1 MSSVAT
7 IKRNII
13 PPHLEVQGGRQLSG
27 VLKVSGAK
35 NSSLVLMAAALLTKE
50 KLLIKNV
57 PQLTDIDVMSE
68 ILRNLGAKLT
78 RTNNSIEIDS
88 ESIHNAELP
97 YQLVHSLRASFFC
110 VGPLLTRLGEAKIP
124 LPGGCNIGARPV
136 DEHINGLKALGAE
149 VEVKNDVVRAKV
161 STKNKRLRGAN
172 ITLKYPSV
180 GATETIL
187 MASCL
192 ALGKTTILNA
202 AREPEIQDLAKMLN
216 SMGAKVYGA
225 GTKKITIIGVET
237 LRGTSHSVI
246 PDRIEAGTFLIAAAI
261 TRSPLMV
268 GPLIPNDLGAVIAKL
283 QECGCSITQHGNH
296 HLKIIPREIS
306 GVDIT
311 TSPFPGFPTDL
322 QAPFMSL
329 MATAKGSS
337 KIKEKVF
344 EKRMQHVIELNK
356 MGACIYLEKNTAHIT
371 GVKQLMGSNVEGGDL
386 RSSAAIVLA
395 CLSAKGNS
403 VFTGLEHLDRG
414 YEKLEEKL
422 TNAGCI
428 ISRKFDQITSH
439 SSFSSKTI
447 NEDNINTQRKAA

>member
-1 MSSVAT
+1 MRSVAT
-7 IKRNII
+7 IKRKFI
-13 PPHLEVQGGRQLSG
+13 PPHLEVKGGHQLSG

-50 KLLIKNV
+50 TLIIKNV
-57 PQLTDIDVMSE
+57 PELTDIEVMSE

-78 RTNNSIEIDS
+78 QRTNAIEINSD
-88 ESIHNAELP
+88 SIHNAELP

-110 VGPLLTRLGEAKIP
+110 IGSLLTRLGEAKIP
-124 LPGGCNIGARPV
+124 LPGGCNIGARPI

-149 VEVKNDVVRAKV
+149 VELNDDVVKAHIPK
-161 STKNKRLRGAN
+161 KNKRLCGAN
-172 ITLKYPSV
+172 ITFKYPSV

-192 ALGKTTILNA
+192 ALGKTTISNA

-216 SMGAKVYGA
+216 SMGAKISGA
-225 GTKKITIIGVET
+225 GTKKITIIGVDA

-261 TRSPLMV
+261 TRSPLIV
-268 GPLIPNDLGAVIAKL
+268 GPLIPSHLGAVISKL
-283 QECGCSITQHGNH
+283 QECGCSISHHRNH
-296 HLKIIPREIS
+296 YLQIIPREIS
-306 GVDIT
+306 AVDIT

-329 MATAKGSS
+329 MATAKGTS

-344 EKRMQHVIELNK
+344 EKRMQHVMELNK
-356 MGACIYLEKNTAHIT
+356 MGACIYLEKNTAHIK
-371 GVKQLMGSNVEGGDL
+371 GVKELIGSSVMGGDL
-386 RSSAAIVLA
+386 RSSAAIILA
-395 CLSAKGNS
+395 CLSANGKS
-403 VFTGLEHLDRG
+403 IFTGLEHLDRG

-422 TNAGCI
+422 TNAGSYI
-428 ISRKFDQITSH
+428 LRKFDHTTSQN
-439 SSFSSKTI
+439 SLSSKTI
-447 NEDNINTQRKAA
+447 NEDNINTQKKAA

>member
-7 IKRNII
+7 IKRKII
-13 PPHLEVQGGRQLSG
+13 PPHLEVKGGHPLSG
-27 VLKVSGAK
+27 LLKVSGAK
-35 NSSLVLMAAALLTKE
+35 NSSLVLMAASLLTKE
-50 KLLIKNV
+50 TLLIKNV
-57 PQLTDIDVMSE
+57 PQLTDIQVMSE
-68 ILRNLGAKLT
+68 ILLNLGAKLT
-78 RTNNSIEIDS
+78 KKSNSLEINSQIINNV
-88 ESIHNAELP
+88 ELP

-110 VGPLLTRLGEAKIP
+110 LGPLLTRLGEAKIP
-124 LPGGCNIGARPV
+124 LPGGCNIGARPI

-149 VEVKNDVVRAKV
+149 VEIKNDVVKAKV
-161 STKNKRLRGAN
+161 SAQNKRLRGAN

-192 ALGKTTILNA
+192 ALGKTTISNA

-225 GTKKITIIGVET
+225 GTKKITIIGVNV

-261 TRSPLMV
+261 TRSPLIV
-268 GPLIPNDLGAVIAKL
+268 GPLIPNHLSTVISKL
-283 QECGCSITQHGNH
+283 QECGCSISHHGNH

-311 TSPFPGFPTDL
+311 TNPYPGFPTDL

-356 MGACIYLEKNTAHIT
+356 MGACIYLEKNTAHIN
-371 GVKQLMGSNVEGGDL
+371 GVKELMGSNVEGGDL
-386 RSSAAIVLA
+386 RSSAAIILA

-403 VFTGLEHLDRG
+403 IFTGLEHLDRG
-414 YEKLEEKL
+414 YEKFEEKL
-422 TNAGCI
+422 TNAGSI
-428 ISRKFDQITSH
+428 ISRKFDQTTSH
-439 SSFSSKTI
+439 RSFSSKAI
-447 NEDNINTQRKAA
+447 SEDNVNTQKKAA

>member
-7 IKRNII
+7 IKRNVI
-13 PPHLEVQGGRQLSG
+13 PPHLEVKGGYPLNG

-50 KLLIKNV
+50 TLSIKNV
-57 PQLTDIDVMSE
+57 PQLTDIHVMSE
-68 ILRNLGAKLT
+68 ILSNLGAKLT
-78 RTNNSIEIDS
+78 NKGKSIEINS
-88 ESIHNAELP
+88 EVIHNAELP
-97 YQLVHSLRASFFC
+97 YRLVHSLRASFFC
-110 VGPLLTRLGEAKIP
+110 IGPLLTRLGEAKIP

-149 VEVKNDVVRAKV
+149 VEINNGVVKAQT

-172 ITLKYPSV
+172 ITLAYPSV

-192 ALGKTTILNA
+192 ALGKTTISNA

-216 SMGAKVYGA
+216 SMGAKVYGV
-225 GTKKITIIGVET
+225 GTKKITIIGVEA

-261 TRSPLMV
+261 TRSPLIV
-268 GPLIPNDLGAVIAKL
+268 GPLIPNHMSAVISKL
-283 QECGCSITQHGNH
+283 QECGCSISHHGNH
-296 HLKIIPREIS
+296 HLKIIPRVIS

-329 MATAKGSS
+329 MATAQGSS

-344 EKRMQHVIELNK
+344 EKRMQHVIELKK
-356 MGACIYLEKNTAHIT
+356 MGACIYLEKNTAHIK
-371 GVKQLMGSNVEGGDL
+371 GVKELVGSNVEGGDL

-403 VFTGLEHLDRG
+403 IFTGLEHLDRG

-422 TNAGCI
+422 TNAGSI
-428 ISRKFDQITSH
+428 ISRKFNKTISH
-439 SSFSSKTI
+439 SSFPSKKI
-447 NEDNINTQRKAA
+447 NEDNIDTQKKAA

>member
-7 IKRNII
+7 IKRNVN
-13 PPHLEVQGGRQLSG
+13 PPHLEVKGGYPLTG

-50 KLLIKNV
+50 TLSIKNV
-57 PQLTDIDVMSE
+57 PQLTDIHLMSE
-68 ILRNLGAKLT
+68 ILSNLGAKLT
-78 RTNNSIEIDS
+78 NSGNSIKINS
-88 ESIHNAELP
+88 EVIHNAELP
-97 YQLVHSLRASFFC
+97 YRLVHSLRASFFC
-110 VGPLLTRLGEAKIP
+110 IGPLLTRLGEAKVP

-149 VEVKNDVVRAKV
+149 VEINNDVVKAKV
-161 STKNKRLRGAN
+161 STKNKRLHGAN
-172 ITLKYPSV
+172 ITLAYPSV
-180 GATETIL
+180 GATETVL

-192 ALGKTTILNA
+192 ALGKTTISNA

-237 LRGTSHSVI
+237 LKGTSHSVI

-261 TRSPLMV
+261 TRSPLIV
-268 GPLIPNDLGAVIAKL
+268 GPLIPNHLGAVISKL
-283 QECGCSITQHGNH
+283 QECGCSIAQYGNH
-296 HLKIIPREIS
+296 YLKIIPREIS

-344 EKRMQHVIELNK
+344 EKRMQHVFELKK
-356 MGACIYLEKNTAHIT
+356 MGACIYLEKNTAHIK
-371 GVKQLMGSNVEGGDL
+371 GVKELVGSNVEGGDL

-403 VFTGLEHLDRG
+403 IFTGLEHLDRG

-422 TNAGCI
+422 TNAGSF
-428 ISRKFDQITSH
+428 ISRKFNHITSN
-439 SSFSSKTI
+439 SSFSSKII
-447 NEDNINTQRKAA
+447 NEDNIDTQKKAA

>member
-13 PPHLEVQGGRQLSG
+13 PPHLEVKGGRPLSG

-35 NSSLVLMAAALLTKE
+35 NSSLALMAASLLTKE

-57 PQLTDIDVMSE
+57 PQLTDIEVMSE

-78 RTNNSIEIDS
+78 KTNNSIEINS
-88 ESIHNAELP
+88 ESIHNVELP

-149 VEVKNDVVRAKV
+149 VEVINDVVKAKV
-161 STKNKRLRGAN
+161 STKDKRLLGAN

-192 ALGKTTILNA
+192 ALGKTTISNP

-216 SMGAKVYGA
+216 SMGAKVFGA
-225 GTKKITIIGVET
+225 GTKRITILGVES
-237 LRGTSHSVI
+237 LSGTSHCVI

-261 TRSPLMV
+261 TRSPLII
-268 GPLIPNDLGAVIAKL
+268 GPVISSHLSAVISKL
-283 QECGCSITQHGNH
+283 KECGCSISQHGNH

-337 KIKEKVF
+337 KIKERVF
-344 EKRMQHVIELNK
+344 EKRMQHVLELNK
-356 MGACIYLEKNTAHIT
+356 MGACIYLENNTAYIK
-371 GVKQLMGSNVEGGDL
+371 GVKELVGSNVEGGDL
-386 RSSAAIVLA
+386 RSSAAIILA

-403 VFTGLEHLDRG
+403 IFTGLEHLDRG

-422 TNAGCI
+422 TNAGSI

-439 SSFSSKTI
+439 SSFSNKIIS
-447 NEDNINTQRKAA
+447 EDNIDTQKNAA

>member
-1 MSSVAT
+1 MSSVAK
-7 IKRNII
+7 IKRNVIT
-13 PPHLEVQGGRQLSG
+13 PHLEVRGGYPLTG

-50 KLLIKNV
+50 TLRIKNV
-57 PQLTDIDVMSE
+57 PQLTDIHLMSE
-68 ILRNLGAKLT
+68 ILSNLGAKLT
-78 RTNNSIEIDS
+78 NSGNSIEINS
-88 ESIHNAELP
+88 EVIHNAELP
-97 YQLVHSLRASFFC
+97 YRLVHSLRASFFC
-110 VGPLLTRLGEAKIP
+110 IGPLLTRLGEARIP

-136 DEHINGLKALGAE
+136 DEHIKGLKALGAE
-149 VEVKNDVVRAKV
+149 VEINNDVVKAKI
-161 STKNKRLRGAN
+161 STKNKRLHGAN
-172 ITLKYPSV
+172 ITLGYPSV
-180 GATETIL
+180 GATETVL

-192 ALGKTTILNA
+192 ALGKTTISNA

-216 SMGAKVYGA
+216 SMGAKIYGA

-237 LRGTSHSVI
+237 LGGTSHSVI

-261 TRSPLMV
+261 TRSSLIV
-268 GPLIPNDLGAVIAKL
+268 GPLIPNHLGAVISKL
-283 QECGCSITQHGNH
+283 QECGCSIAQHGNH

-329 MATAKGSS
+329 MSTAKGSS

-344 EKRMQHVIELNK
+344 EKRMQHVFELKK
-356 MGACIYLEKNTAHIT
+356 MGACIYLEKNTAHIK
-371 GVKQLMGSNVEGGDL
+371 GVKELVGSTVEGGDL

-403 VFTGLEHLDRG
+403 IFTGLEHLDRG

-422 TNAGCI
+422 TNAGSF
-428 ISRKFDQITSH
+428 ISRKFNRTTSN
-439 SSFSSKTI
+439 SSFSSKI
-447 NEDNINTQRKAA
+447 ISEDNIDTQKKAA

>member
-7 IKRNII
+7 IKRNVI
-13 PPHLEVQGGRQLSG
+13 PPHLEVKGGCPLSG
-27 VLKVSGAK
+27 ILKVSGAK
-35 NSSLVLMAAALLTKE
+35 NSSLVLMAAALLTKD
-50 KLLIKNV
+50 KILIKNV
-57 PQLTDIDVMSE
+57 PQLTDIEVMSE

-78 RTNNSIEIDS
+78 KTKNSIEIDS
-88 ESIHNAELP
+88 ESIHNADLP
-97 YQLVHSLRASFFC
+97 HQLVHSLRASFFC
-110 VGPLLTRLGEAKIP
+110 IGPLLTRLGEAKIP

-136 DEHINGLKALGAE
+136 DEHINALKALGAE
-149 VEVKNDVVRAKV
+149 VEVHNDVVKAQV
-161 STKNKRLRGAN
+161 STKNKRLHGAN
-172 ITLKYPSV
+172 IALKYPSV

-192 ALGKTTILNA
+192 ALGKTTISNP

-225 GTKKITIIGVET
+225 GTKRITIIGVEA
-237 LRGTSHSVI
+237 LSGTSHRVI

-261 TRSPLMV
+261 TRSPLII
-268 GPLIPNDLGAVIAKL
+268 GPLIPHHLSAVISKL
-283 QECGCSITQHGNH
+283 QESGCSISHYGNH

-344 EKRMQHVIELNK
+344 EKRMQHVLELNK
-356 MGACIYLEKNTAHIT
+356 MGACIYLENNTAYIK
-371 GVKQLMGSNVEGGDL
+371 GVEKLLGTKVEGGDL
-386 RSSAAIVLA
+386 RSSAAIILA
-395 CLSAKGNS
+395 CLSAKGKS
-403 VFTGLEHLDRG
+403 IFTGLEHLDRG

-422 TNAGCI
+422 TNAGSI
-428 ISRKFDQITSH
+428 ISRKFDQTTSQN
-439 SSFSSKTI
+439 SFTSNTFS
-447 NEDNINTQRKAA
+447 EDNIDTQKNAA

>member
-7 IKRNII
+7 IQSNDI
-13 PPHLEVQGGRQLSG
+13 PPHLEVKGGRPLKG
-27 VLKVSGAK
+27 ILKVSGAK

-57 PQLTDIDVMSE
+57 PQLTDIDVMSK
-68 ILRNLGAKLT
+68 ILLNLGAKLKK
-78 RTNNSIEIDS
+78 TNSSIEINS

-110 VGPLLTRLGEAKIP
+110 VGPLLSRLGEVNIP

-136 DEHINGLKALGAE
+136 DEHLNGLKALGAE
-149 VEVKNDVVRAKV
+149 IEVKNNIVRAQV
-161 STKNKRLRGAN
+161 STKNNRLHGAT

-192 ALGKTTILNA
+192 ALGKTTISNP

-216 SMGAKVYGA
+216 SMGAKVFGA
-225 GTKKITIIGVET
+225 GTKKITIIGVKS
-237 LRGTSHSVI
+237 LSGTSHCVI

-261 TRSPLMV
+261 TRSPLII
-268 GPLIPNDLGAVIAKL
+268 GPVIPNHLSAVITKL
-283 QECGCSITQHGNH
+283 QECGCSISHYGKH

-344 EKRMQHVIELNK
+344 ERRMQHVLELNK
-356 MGACIYLEKNTAHIT
+356 MGACIYLENNTAFIN
-371 GVKQLMGSNVEGGDL
+371 GVKELKGANVEGGDL
-386 RSSAAIVLA
+386 RSSAAIILA

-403 VFTGLEHLDRG
+403 TFTGLEHLDRG

-422 TNAGCI
+422 TNAGSI
-428 ISRKFDQITSH
+428 ISRKFDKKISRSTLSNK
-439 SSFSSKTI
+439 FI
-447 NEDNINTQRKAA
+447 GNENINTHQNAA

>member
-7 IKRNII
+7 IKRKVI
-13 PPHLEVQGGRQLSG
+13 PPHLEVKGGHPLSG

-35 NSSLVLMAAALLTKE
+35 NSSLVLMAAALLTRE
-50 KLLIKNV
+50 TLLIKNV
-57 PQLTDIDVMSE
+57 PQLTDIEVMSD

-78 RTNNSIEIDS
+78 KKGNSIKINS
-88 ESIHNAELP
+88 KSIHNAELP
-97 YQLVHSLRASFFC
+97 YLLVHSLRASFFC
-110 VGPLLTRLGEAKIP
+110 IGPLLARLGEAKIH

-149 VEVKNDVVRAKV
+149 VEIKNDVVKAQVPDIR
-161 STKNKRLRGAN
+161 KRLRGAN

-192 ALGKTTILNA
+192 ALGKTTISNA

-225 GTKKITIIGVET
+225 GTKRITIIGVEE
-237 LRGTSHSVI
+237 LRGTSHTVI

-261 TRSPLMV
+261 TRSPLIV
-268 GPLIPNDLGAVIAKL
+268 GPLIPNHLSAVISKL
-283 QECGCSITQHGNH
+283 QECGCSISHYGNH

-337 KIKEKVF
+337 KIKERVF
-344 EKRMQHVIELNK
+344 EKRMQHVFELNK
-356 MGACIYLEKNTAHIT
+356 MGACIHLENNTAHIK
-371 GVKQLMGSNVEGGDL
+371 GVKELMGSNVKGGDL
-386 RSSAAIVLA
+386 RSSAAIILA

-403 VFTGLEHLDRG
+403 IFTGLEHLDRG

-422 TNAGCI
+422 SNAGSNI
-428 ISRKFDQITSH
+428 FRKFDQTTSQ
-439 SSFSSKTI
+439 SSFSSKI
-447 NEDNINTQRKAA
+447 VSKDNINTQKNAA

>member
-7 IKRNII
+7 INRNVI
-13 PPHLEVQGGRQLSG
+13 PPHLEVKGGYPLTG

-35 NSSLVLMAAALLTKE
+35 NSSLVLMAAAILTKE
-50 KLLIKNV
+50 ILCIKNI
-57 PQLTDIDVMSE
+57 PQLTDIHVMSE
-68 ILRNLGAKLT
+68 ILSNLGAKLT
-78 RTNNSIEIDS
+78 NRGSSIEINS
-88 ESIHNAELP
+88 EFIHNAELP
-97 YQLVHSLRASFFC
+97 FRLVHRLRASFFC
-110 VGPLLTRLGEAKIP
+110 IGPLLTRLGEVKIP
-124 LPGGCNIGARPV
+124 LPGGCNIGARPI
-136 DEHINGLKALGAE
+136 DEHINGLKSLGAE
-149 VEVKNDVVRAKV
+149 VEINNDVVKAQV
-161 STKNKRLRGAN
+161 STQDKRLRGAN

-187 MASCL
+187 MAACL
-192 ALGKTTILNA
+192 ALGKTTIVNA

-225 GTKKITIIGVET
+225 GTKKITIIGVEA

-261 TRSPLMV
+261 TRSPLIV
-268 GPLIPNDLGAVIAKL
+268 GPLIPNHLSAVIAKL
-283 QECGCSITQHGNH
+283 QECGCSISHHGSH
-296 HLKIIPREIS
+296 HLKIIPREIR

-344 EKRMQHVIELNK
+344 EKRMQHVDELKK
-356 MGACIYLEKNTAHIT
+356 MGACISLEENAAHIT
-371 GVKQLMGSNVEGGDL
+371 GVKELIGSNVEGGDL
-386 RSSAAIVLA
+386 RSSAALVLA
-395 CLSAKGNS
+395 CLYAKGNS
-403 VFTGLEHLDRG
+403 IFTGLEHLDRG

-422 TNAGCI
+422 TKAGSI
-428 ISRKFDQITSH
+428 ISRKFNQTTSH
-439 SSFSSKTI
+439 SSFASKTI
-447 NEDNINTQRKAA
+447 SEDNIDTQKKAA

>member
-7 IKRNII
+7 IENEYI
-13 PPHLEVQGGRQLSG
+13 PPHLEVKGGHPLTG

-50 KLLIKNV
+50 TLLIKNV
-57 PQLTDIDVMSE
+57 PQLTDIEVMSE

-78 RTNNSIEIDS
+78 KRRNSIEINS
-88 ESIHNAELP
+88 ESIHNAALP

-110 VGPLLTRLGEAKIP
+110 IGPLLTRTGEAIIP

-136 DEHINGLKALGAE
+136 DEHISGLKALGAE
-149 VEVKNDVVRAKV
+149 VEIHNDVVKAQV
-161 STKNKRLRGAN
+161 STKSKRLLGAN

-192 ALGKTTILNA
+192 ALGKTTITNA
-202 AREPEIQDLAKMLN
+202 AKEPEIQDLAKMLN
-216 SMGAKVYGA
+216 EMGAKVYGA
-225 GTKKITIIGVET
+225 GTKKITIIGVEA

-261 TRSPLMV
+261 TRSPLIV
-268 GPLIPNDLGAVIAKL
+268 GPLIPNHLSAVISKL
-283 QECGCSITQHGNH
+283 QECGCSIYPQGKH
-296 HLKIIPREIS
+296 HLRIIPREIS
-306 GVDIT
+306 GVDVI

-337 KIKEKVF
+337 KIKERVF
-344 EKRMQHVIELNK
+344 EKRMQHVLELNK
-356 MGACIYLEKNTAHIT
+356 MGACIYLENNTAYIK
-371 GVKQLMGSNVEGGDL
+371 GVKELVGSNVEGGDL
-386 RSSAAIVLA
+386 RSSAAIILA

-403 VFTGLEHLDRG
+403 IFTGLEHLDRG

-422 TNAGCI
+422 TNAGSI

-439 SSFSSKTI
+439 SSFSNKIIS
-447 NEDNINTQRKAA
+447 EDNIDTQKNAA

>member
-1 MSSVAT
+1 MCSVAT
-7 IKRNII
+7 IKRNVI
-13 PPHLEVQGGRQLSG
+13 PPHLEVIGGHPLSG

-35 NSSLVLMAAALLTKE
+35 NSSLVLMAAALLTNE

-57 PQLTDIDVMSE
+57 PQLTDIEVMSE

-78 RTNNSIEIDS
+78 KTNNSIEINS

-110 VGPLLTRLGEAKIP
+110 VGPLLTRLGKAKIP

-149 VEVKNDVVRAKV
+149 VEVRNGVVKAQISNKH
-161 STKNKRLRGAN
+161 KRLCGAN

-192 ALGKTTILNA
+192 ALGKTTISNP

-216 SMGAKVYGA
+216 AMGAKVYGA
-225 GTKKITIIGVET
+225 GTKRITIIGVES
-237 LRGTSHSVI
+237 LRGTSHCVI

-261 TRSPLMV
+261 TRSPLIV
-268 GPLIPNDLGAVIAKL
+268 GPLIPNHLSAVIAKL
-283 QECGCSITQHGNH
+283 QECGCSISHHGNH
-296 HLKIIPREIS
+296 HLKIIPRDIS
-306 GVDIT
+306 GVEIT

-337 KIKEKVF
+337 KIKESVF
-344 EKRMQHVIELNK
+344 EKRMQHVLELNK
-356 MGACIYLEKNTAHIT
+356 MGACIYLENNTAHIK
-371 GVKQLMGSNVEGGDL
+371 GVKELLGSNVKGGDL

-395 CLSAKGNS
+395 CISAKGNS
-403 VFTGLEHLDRG
+403 IFTGLEHLDRG
-414 YEKLEEKL
+414 YENIEK
-422 TNAGCI
+422 
-428 ISRKFDQITSH
+428 K
-439 SSFSSKTI
+439 SSS
-447 NEDNINTQRKAA
+447 

>member
-7 IKRNII
+7 IKRNVI
-13 PPHLEVQGGRQLSG
+13 PPHLEVKGGRPLRG

-57 PQLTDIDVMSE
+57 PQLTDIEVMSE
-68 ILRNLGAKLT
+68 ILSNLGAKLT
-78 RTNNSIEIDS
+78 KTDNSIEINS
-88 ESIHNAELP
+88 ESIQNAELP

-124 LPGGCNIGARPV
+124 LPGGCNIGARPI

-149 VEVKNDVVRAKV
+149 VEVKNDVVQARV
-161 STKNKRLRGAN
+161 STKNKRLNGAN
-172 ITLKYPSV
+172 ITLNYPSV

-192 ALGKTTILNA
+192 ALGKTTISNP

-216 SMGAKVYGA
+216 SMGAKVFGA
-225 GTKKITIIGVET
+225 GTKKITIIGVEF
-237 LRGTSHSVI
+237 LSGTSHSVI

-261 TRSPLMV
+261 TRSPLII
-268 GPLIPNDLGAVIAKL
+268 GPLIPNHLSAVISKL
-283 QECGCSITQHGNH
+283 QECGCSIFHHGDH
-296 HLKIIPREIS
+296 YLKIIPREIS

-337 KIKEKVF
+337 KIKERVF
-344 EKRMQHVIELNK
+344 EKRMQHVLELNK
-356 MGACIYLEKNTAHIT
+356 MGACIYLENNTAHIK
-371 GVKQLMGSNVEGGDL
+371 GVKELIGSNVEGGDL
-386 RSSAAIVLA
+386 RSSAAIILA

-403 VFTGLEHLDRG
+403 IFTGLEHLDRG

-422 TNAGCI
+422 TKAGSI
-428 ISRKFDQITSH
+428 ISRKFDKKISH
-439 SSFSSKTI
+439 NSFSSKKI
-447 NEDNINTQRKAA
+447 NEDNIDTQKNAA

>member
-7 IKRNII
+7 IKRKNFT
-13 PPHLEVQGGRQLSG
+13 PHLEVKGGHQLNG

-35 NSSLVLMAAALLTKE
+35 NSSLVLIAAALLTKE
-50 KLLIKNV
+50 TLLIKNV
-57 PQLTDIDVMSE
+57 PQLTDIEVMSE
-68 ILRNLGAKLT
+68 ILRNLGANLT
-78 RTNNSIEIDS
+78 KRKNSIEINS
-88 ESIHNAELP
+88 EFIHNAELP

-110 VGPLLTRLGEAKIP
+110 MGPLLTRLGEAKIP

-136 DEHINGLKALGAE
+136 DEHIKGLKALGAE
-149 VEVKNDVVRAKV
+149 VEINKDFVKAQV
-161 STKNKRLRGAN
+161 STKNKKLLGAN

-192 ALGKTTILNA
+192 ALGKTTISNA

-216 SMGAKVYGA
+216 SMGAMVYGA
-225 GTKKITIIGVET
+225 GTKKITIMGVEA

-261 TRSPLMV
+261 TRSPLIV
-268 GPLIPNDLGAVIAKL
+268 GPLIPNHLSAVITKL
-283 QECGCSITQHGNH
+283 QECGCSISHHGAH
-296 HLKIIPREIS
+296 YLKIIPREIS

-337 KIKEKVF
+337 KIKERVF
-344 EKRMQHVIELNK
+344 EKRMQHVLELNK
-356 MGACIYLEKNTAHIT
+356 MGACIYLENNTAHIK
-371 GVKQLMGSNVEGGDL
+371 GVKELIGSNVEGGDL
-386 RSSAAIVLA
+386 RSSAAIILA

-403 VFTGLEHLDRG
+403 IFTGLEHLDRG

-422 TNAGCI
+422 TNAGSI
-428 ISRKFDQITSH
+428 ISRKFDQTTSH

-447 NEDNINTQRKAA
+447 SEDNINTQKKAA

>member
-1 MSSVAT
+1 MSGVGT
-7 IKRNII
+7 IKNKDI
-13 PPHLEVQGGRQLSG
+13 PPHLEVIGGCPLRG

-57 PQLTDIDVMSE
+57 PQLTDIGVMSE
-68 ILRNLGAKLT
+68 ILSNLGAKLT
-78 RTNNSIEIDS
+78 KKGNSIEINS
-88 ESIHNAELP
+88 NSIYNAELP

-110 VGPLLTRLGEAKIP
+110 IGPLLTRLGEAKIP

-149 VEVKNDVVRAKV
+149 VEINKDVVKAQV
-161 STKNKRLRGAN
+161 SSKNKRLRGAN

-225 GTKKITIIGVET
+225 GTKRITIIGVET

-246 PDRIEAGTFLIAAAI
+246 PDRIEAGPFLIAAAI
-261 TRSPLMV
+261 TRSPVIV
-268 GPLIPNDLGAVIAKL
+268 GPLIPNHLSAVISKL
-283 QECGCSITQHGNH
+283 KECGCSISLHGNH
-296 HLKIIPREIS
+296 HIKIIPREIS

-344 EKRMQHVIELNK
+344 EKRMQHVIELKK
-356 MGACIYLEKNTAHIT
+356 MGACIYLDNNTAHIQ
-371 GVKQLMGSNVEGGDL
+371 GVKELMGSNVEGGDL
-386 RSSAAIVLA
+386 RSSAAIILA
-395 CLSAKGNS
+395 CLSARGNS
-403 VFTGLEHLDRG
+403 IFTGLEHLDRG

-422 TNAGCI
+422 TNAGSI
-428 ISRKFDQITSH
+428 ISRKFDQTTSQ
-439 SSFSSKTI
+439 SSFSTKKIS
-447 NEDNINTQRKAA
+447 EDNIDTQKNAA

>member
-7 IKRNII
+7 IKRNVN
-13 PPHLEVQGGRQLSG
+13 PPHLEVKGGYPLTG

-50 KLLIKNV
+50 TLNIKNV
-57 PQLTDIDVMSE
+57 PQLTDIHLMSE
-68 ILRNLGAKLT
+68 ILSNLGAKLT
-78 RTNNSIEIDS
+78 NSGNSIKINS
-88 ESIHNAELP
+88 EVIHNAELP
-97 YQLVHSLRASFFC
+97 YRLVHSLRASFFC
-110 VGPLLTRLGEAKIP
+110 IGPLLTRLGEAKVP

-149 VEVKNDVVRAKV
+149 VEINNDVVKAKV
-161 STKNKRLRGAN
+161 STKNKRLHGAN
-172 ITLKYPSV
+172 ITLAYPSV
-180 GATETIL
+180 GATETVL

-192 ALGKTTILNA
+192 ALGKTTISNA

-237 LRGTSHSVI
+237 LKGTSHSVI

-261 TRSPLMV
+261 TRSPLIV
-268 GPLIPNDLGAVIAKL
+268 GPLIPNHLGAVISKL
-283 QECGCSITQHGNH
+283 QECGCSIARHGNH
-296 HLKIIPREIS
+296 YLKIIPREIS

-344 EKRMQHVIELNK
+344 EKRMQHVFELKK
-356 MGACIYLEKNTAHIT
+356 MGACIYLEKNTAHIK
-371 GVKQLMGSNVEGGDL
+371 GVKELVGSNVEGGDL

-395 CLSAKGNS
+395 CISAKGNS
-403 VFTGLEHLDRG
+403 IFTGLEHLDRG

-422 TNAGCI
+422 TNAGSF
-428 ISRKFDQITSH
+428 ISRKFNHTTSNR
-439 SSFSSKTI
+439 SFSSKII
-447 NEDNINTQRKAA
+447 NEDNIDTQKKAA

>member
-7 IKRNII
+7 IKRNIF
-13 PPHLEVQGGRQLSG
+13 PPHLEVKGGHQLSG

-50 KLLIKNV
+50 TLCIKNV
-57 PQLTDIDVMSE
+57 PQLTDIRVMSE
-68 ILRNLGAKLT
+68 ILSNLGAKLT
-78 RTNNSIEIDS
+78 NSGNSIEINS
-88 ESIHNAELP
+88 EVIHNAELP
-97 YQLVHSLRASFFC
+97 YRLVHSLRASFFC
-110 VGPLLTRLGEAKIP
+110 IGPLLTRLGEAKVP

-149 VEVKNDVVRAKV
+149 VEINNDVVKAQV

-172 ITLKYPSV
+172 ITLTYPSV

-192 ALGKTTILNA
+192 ALGKTTISNA

-225 GTKKITIIGVET
+225 GTKKITIIGVEA
-237 LRGTSHSVI
+237 LSGTSHSVI

-261 TRSPLMV
+261 TRSPLIV
-268 GPLIPNDLGAVIAKL
+268 GPLIPNHLGAVISKL
-283 QECGCSITQHGNH
+283 QECGCSIAQHGNH
-296 HLKIIPREIS
+296 YLKIIPREIS

-344 EKRMQHVIELNK
+344 EKRMQHVIELKK
-356 MGACIYLEKNTAHIT
+356 MGACIYLEKNTAHIK
-371 GVKQLMGSNVEGGDL
+371 GVKELIGSKVEGGDL
-386 RSSAAIVLA
+386 RSSAAIILA
-395 CLSAKGNS
+395 CLSAKGKS
-403 VFTGLEHLDRG
+403 IFTGLEHLDRG

-422 TNAGCI
+422 TNAGSI
-428 ISRKFDQITSH
+428 ISRKFDQTTSQ
-439 SSFSSKTI
+439 SSFSNKIIS
-447 NEDNINTQRKAA
+447 EDNIDTQKNAA

>member
-7 IKRNII
+7 IKRNVI
-13 PPHLEVQGGRQLSG
+13 PPHLEVKGGYTLSG
-27 VLKVSGAK
+27 ILKVSGAK

-50 KLLIKNV
+50 RLLIKNV
-57 PQLTDIDVMSE
+57 PQLTDINVMAE
-68 ILRNLGAKLT
+68 ILSNIGAKLT
-78 RTNNSIEIDS
+78 KKNNSIEINS
-88 ESIHNAELP
+88 ETIYNAELP

-110 VGPLLTRLGEAKIP
+110 IGPLLARLGVAKIP

-149 VEVKNDVVRAKV
+149 VEVNNDVVKAQV

-192 ALGKTTILNA
+192 ALGKTTISDP

-216 SMGAKVYGA
+216 SMGAKIYGA
-225 GTKKITIIGVET
+225 GTKRITIIGVEA
-237 LRGTSHSVI
+237 LRGTSHCVI

-261 TRSPLMV
+261 TRSPLII
-268 GPLIPNDLGAVIAKL
+268 GPLIPNHLSAVISKL
-283 QECGCSITQHGNH
+283 QECGCSISHHGNH
-296 HLKIIPREIS
+296 HLKIIPKEIS

-344 EKRMQHVIELNK
+344 EKRMQHVNQLNK
-356 MGACIYLEKNTAHIT
+356 MGACIYLENNTAYIN
-371 GVKQLMGSNVEGGDL
+371 GVKELIGSNVEGGDL
-386 RSSAAIVLA
+386 RSSAAIILA

-403 VFTGLEHLDRG
+403 IFTGLEHLDRG

-422 TNAGCI
+422 TNVGSI
-428 ISRKFDQITSH
+428 ISRKFEQSTSH
-439 SSFSSKTI
+439 NSFSSKTI
-447 NEDNINTQRKAA
+447 IEDNLNTQKKAA

>member
-7 IKRNII
+7 IKREFI
-13 PPHLEVQGGRQLSG
+13 PPHLEVKGGHPLSG

-35 NSSLVLMAAALLTKE
+35 NSALVLMAAALLTKE
-50 KLLIKNV
+50 TLLIKNV
-57 PQLTDIDVMSE
+57 PQLTDIEVMSE
-68 ILRNLGAKLT
+68 ILLNLGAKVAK
-78 RTNNSIEIDS
+78 RSNSIEINS
-88 ESIHNAELP
+88 TSIHNAELP
-97 YQLVHSLRASFFC
+97 YKLVHSLRASFFC
-110 VGPLLTRLGEAKIP
+110 IGPLLTRLGEAKIP
-124 LPGGCNIGARPV
+124 LPGGCNIGARPI

-149 VEVKNDVVRAKV
+149 VEINKDVVKAQV
-161 STKNKRLRGAN
+161 LTKNKRLRGTN

-192 ALGKTTILNA
+192 ALGKTTISNA

-225 GTKKITIIGVET
+225 GTKKIKIIGVEA
-237 LRGTSHSVI
+237 LKGTSHSVI

-261 TRSPLMV
+261 TRSPIIV
-268 GPLIPNDLGAVIAKL
+268 GPLIPNHLSAVISKL
-283 QECGCSITQHGNH
+283 QECGCSISHHGNH
-296 HLKIIPREIS
+296 HLKITPRDIS

-344 EKRMQHVIELNK
+344 EKRMQHVFELNK
-356 MGACIYLEKNTAHIT
+356 MGACIYLEKDTAHIK
-371 GVKQLMGSNVEGGDL
+371 GVKELIGSHVAGGDL
-386 RSSAAIVLA
+386 RSSAAIILA

-403 VFTGLEHLDRG
+403 IFTGLEHLDRG

-422 TNAGCI
+422 TNAGSI
-428 ISRKFDQITSH
+428 ISREFDHTRSR
-439 SSFSSKTI
+439 SSFPNKTI
-447 NEDNINTQRKAA
+447 SEDNINTQKKAA

>member
-7 IKRNII
+7 IKRNVL
-13 PPHLEVQGGRQLSG
+13 PPHLEVKGGQPLSG
-27 VLKVSGAK
+27 ILKVSGAK
-35 NSSLVLMAAALLTKE
+35 NSSLVLMAAALLTKQT
-50 KLLIKNV
+50 LVIRNV
-57 PQLTDIDVMSE
+57 PELTDIDVMSE
-68 ILRNLGAKLT
+68 ILSNLGAKLT
-78 RTNNSIEIDS
+78 KNATSLKIDS
-88 ESIHNAELP
+88 ASIHNAELP
-97 YQLVHSLRASFFC
+97 HQLVNSLRASFFC
-110 VGPLLTRLGEAKIP
+110 IGPLLTRLGEAKIP

-136 DEHINGLKALGAE
+136 DEHINGLKALGAD
-149 VEVKNDVVRAKV
+149 VEINNDVVRAQV
-161 STKNKRLRGAN
+161 SNKNKRLRGAN

-192 ALGKTTILNA
+192 ALGKTTISNA

-225 GTKKITIIGVET
+225 GTKGITIIGVEA

-261 TRSPLMV
+261 TRSPLIV
-268 GPLIPNDLGAVIAKL
+268 GPLIPNHLGAVISKL
-283 QECGCSITQHGNH
+283 QECGCSISHQGNH

-356 MGACIYLEKNTAHIT
+356 MGACIYLEKNTAHIK
-371 GVKQLMGSNVEGGDL
+371 GVKELMGSNVEGGDL
-386 RSSAAIVLA
+386 RSSAAIILA
-395 CLSAKGNS
+395 SLSAKGNS
-403 VFTGLEHLDRG
+403 IFTGLEHLDRG

-422 TNAGCI
+422 TNAGSI
-428 ISRKFDQITSH
+428 ISRKFDQTISH
-439 SSFSSKTI
+439 SSISSKTI
-447 NEDNINTQRKAA
+447 SEDNINTQKNAA